1 MILEYVE
8 GFSNNKCIEFFN
20 LINGSIDFFDYIV
33 NVYFN
38 GFIIVGCI
46 EDLFGILGVGEIYVI
61 CSNCVVNIFIQVF
74 DKLFSN
80 MVFNGNDVVMLEDD
94 NGIVDVVG

>member
-1 MILEYVE
+1 MVELVCVFNKSVGNVVDFCFSFFVCGVLMILEYVE

-61 CSNCVVNIFIQVF
+61 CSNCVVNIFI
-74 DKLFSN
+74 
-80 MVFNGNDVVMLEDD
+80 
-94 NGIVDVVG
+94 